1 MAAAQ
6 IYPEGVP
13 TNNEKKQA
21 PRQASA
27 GAPPPEWNDP
37 NEANRV
43 KYADMATTID
53 RPMLSMNVNRPRI
66 AMDTA
71 MKGSPCKGSRGH
83 FDAGHA

>member
-27 GAPPPEWNDP
+27 GAPPPDNP
-37 NEANRV
+37 NEANRA
-43 KYADMATTID
+43 KYENLSTTVD

-71 MKGSPCKGSRGH
+71 MQGSPCKGSRGH